1 MDTDAHSC
9 GKIVNENFSFP
20 SEIFQIGTSTFISL
34 KCSKNS
40 FRKSVMVLLGP

>member
-9 GKIVNENFSFP
+9 GKIANEKFSFP
-20 SEIFQIGTSTFISL
+20 SEIFHIGTSTLRSL

-40 FRKSVMVLLGP
+40 SRKSVMVLLGP